1 MLFNSNAFYVF
12 LPIVF
17 TVYWLIPAKYRWG
30 VLFISSY
37 YFYMSWNVKYV
48 ILILT
53 TTLVSYGTALL
64 MERTKSRR
72 KKKLCMATALLISF
86 GILFFF
92 KYFNFLSKSVT
103 DLLEKI
109 AIPVHET
116 TLNLM
121 LPVGISFYTFQTL
134 SYVIDVYRGEVK
146 ACRHLG
152 KYATFIAFFPQLVAG
167 PIERTRNLLPQIEGE
182 HTFHADKGI
191 HGAKMIAWG
200 FFKKIAIAD
209 TVAVYV
215 DTVYN
220 AAESFTGFP
229 LLLATMLFTFQIYCD
244 FSGYSDIAVGT
255 AELLDIDLMT
265 NFKSP
270 YFSASIREFWSRWH
284 ISLST
289 WFRDYVYIPLGGNR
303 RGVWRTRW
311 NLMVT
316 FLVSGLW
323 HGANWTYV
331 LWGGIHGLGQILE
344 REWNR
349 IFPPK
354 KEKRSWL
361 RIGFTFLFVCV
372 TWIFFR
378 ANTISEACYVL
389 THLLEGIGNPVAYLT
404 DGYHAFRS
412 AGMIQVSGIK
422 TLAICILCILVLL
435 IYDYLDQTKSVW
447 ERMGALKKPLRYTVY
462 FLLLF
467 VILYSRQLCEYEFV
481 YFQF

>member
-17 TVYWLIPAKYRWG
+17 TIYWLMPKRHRWI
-30 VLFISSY
+30 VLLISSY

-48 ILILT
+48 TLILLT
-53 TTLVSYGTALL
+53 TVVSYVTALL
-64 MERTKSRR
+64 LERTDDR
-72 KKKLCMATALLISF
+72 KKRKLCLWTALFLSL
-86 GILFFF
+86 GVLFFF
-92 KYFNFLSKSVT
+92 KYFNFLSDSVVQA
-103 DLLEKI
+103 LQCF
-109 AIPVHET
+109 AIPVHEV

-134 SYVIDVYRGEVK
+134 SYVIDVYRGDVP
-146 ACRHLG
+146 ACRHFG
-152 KYATFIAFFPQLVAG
+152 KYATFISFFPQLVAG

-182 HTFHADKGI
+182 HTFDADKGV

-209 TVAVYV
+209 SIAGYV
-215 DTVYN
+215 DVIYN
-220 AAESFTGFP
+220 NVHGYEGLP
-229 LLLATMLFTFQIYCD
+229 LLIATGLFAFQIYCD
-244 FSGYSDIAVGT
+244 FSGYSDIAVGV

-270 YFSASIREFWSRWH
+270 YFASSIKDFWARWH

-303 RGVWRTRW
+303 KGAWKTRR
-311 NLMVT
+311 NLLIT

-331 LWGGIHGLGQILE
+331 IWGGIHGLGQIVE

-349 IFPPK
+349 IFPPR
-354 KEKRSWL
+354 KERSWI
-361 RIGFTFLFVCV
+361 RILLTFAFVCFA
-372 TWIFFR
+372 WIFFR
-378 ANTISEACYVL
+378 ANTLSDAGYVI
-389 THLLEGIGNPVAYLT
+389 THLFTGLTSPLAYLT
-404 DGYHAFRS
+404 EGFQSFRIAS
-412 AGMIQVSGIK
+412 LTQTSGLK
-422 TLAICILCILVLL
+422 TLLICGICILVLL
-435 IYDYLDQTKSVW
+435 IHDGIEMKTSVW
-447 ERMGALKKPLRYTVY
+447 EWLGRFRRPVRYALY

-467 VILYSRQLCEYEFV
+467 VILYSRQLGEYEFV